1 MILDGNNINVG
12 IAFLAGLAS
21 FFAPCVVP
29 LLPAYVG
36 YFTGVGVSDDAV
48 KENRKRILKYSLF
61 FVFGFLLIFI
71 LLGLSATS
79 VGHLFAQH
87 KFVIA
92 RAGGVVLILL
102 GLFML
107 GVFKNPAFYRERKF
121 NIHGKLSKYQS
132 VNSFALG
139 VTFGFAW
146 TPCIGPVL
154 AVILFWASQ
163 SDTILQGLVMMIAF
177 GLGIAVPFLLI
188 SLFIDRLMPWLR
200 KTQKIQSIVHKI
212 AGWLIIVFGFLLITN
227 LLAPALGFLTHFGS
241 LELYLIDRL

>member
-1 MILDGNNINVG
+1 MILDGNNINLG

-36 YFTGVGVSDDAV
+36 YFTGVGVSDEAV

-61 FVFGFLLIFI
+61 FAFGFLLIFI

-79 VGHLFAQH
+79 IGHVFAQH
-87 KFVIA
+87 KFAISRV
-92 RAGGVVLILL
+92 GGVVLILL

-121 NIHGKLSKYQS
+121 NIHNKLSQHQS
-132 VNSFALG
+132 VNSFVLG

-163 SDTILQGLVMMIAF
+163 SETMLQGLVMMIAF
-177 GLGIAVPFLLI
+177 GLGIAVPFLII

-200 KTQKIQSIVHKI
+200 KTQKIQTVVHKI
-212 AGWLIIVFGFLLITN
+212 AGWLIIIFGFLLVTN
-227 LLAPALGFLTHFGS
+227 LLAPVLGSLVHFGS